1 MKVLNITEND
11 DGSSTVNLDLSQ
23 EEAQYLLEQ
32 GFITLL
38 EKAVTEEK
46 LRRRVPALFKE
57 KAGLSD

>member
-11 DGSSTVNLDLSQ
+11 DGSSTVNLDLTQ

-57 KAGLSD
+57 KVNSSD

>member
-11 DGSSTVNLDLSQ
+11 DGSSTVNLDLTQ

>member
-1 MKVLNITEND
+1 MKVLNITENA

-38 EKAVTEEK
+38 EKAVTEDK
-46 LRRRVPALFKE
+46 LRRRVPALFQE